1 MKIIQTGST
10 YKIYGEDLVVL
21 DNLPVQ
27 TYKVGCG
34 QFTDF
39 ILRNSMILKW
49 KKIKF
54 MVYMKKKLLRY

>member
-39 ILRNSMILKW
+39 ILRNSMILK
-49 KKIKF
+49 
-54 MVYMKKKLLRY
+54 